1 MYGTPG
7 GEIPSVGKV
16 ELSWIQSAAPPPVT
30 PITPTPAS
38 AKRGEDTSMAMD
50 EGDAMA
56 QVSTPARAREQ
67 QESSSRNLDYEV
79 ADDNEWG
86 VQ

>member
-1 MYGTPG
+1 
-7 GEIPSVGKV
+7 
-16 ELSWIQSAAPPPVT
+16 
-30 PITPTPAS
+30 
-38 AKRGEDTSMAMD
+38 MAMD

-86 VQ
+86 IQ

>member
-38 AKRGEDTSMAMD
+38 AKGGEDTSMAMD
-50 EGDAMA
+50 EGDAL
-56 QVSTPARAREQ
+56 AREQ